1 MKVFSYVVEHDFGR
15 EPNPYG
21 GICTLCRCKFGETLE
36 KSHKMGGLIKG
47 HKNIV
52 ELAEKGDWIIG
63 TGGSDLT
70 KSAGH
75 GRLVYVMRV
84 DKTPTGSQCIAEKRF
99 KKRLPPEPLTDF
111 QKEKQFALISEHFY
125 YFGSKPF
132 DEPPV
137 DISGFE
143 LEANARGFHYVCPV
157 VFNRF
162 RMWLEGKY
170 QPGIYGMPCNKP
182 DEEPKGCSPCKLSC

>member
-1 MKVFSYVVEHDFGR
+1 MNVFSYVVDHDFGR

-36 KSHKMGGLIKG
+36 KSHKIGGRIRG

-63 TGGSDLT
+63 TGGSDLS

-75 GRLVYVMRV
+75 GSLVYAMRV
-84 DKTPTGSQCIAEKRF
+84 DTTPSGSQCIADKRF
-99 KKRLPPEPLTDF
+99 KKRLPSEPLTDF

-125 YFGSKPF
+125 YLGSKPYG
-132 DEPPV
+132 DRPI
-137 DISGFE
+137 DISSFG
-143 LEANARGFHYVCPV
+143 LEANPRGFHYVKPE

-162 RMWLEGKY
+162 REWLEANY
-170 QPGIYGMPCNKP
+170 QPGVSGEPCRKP
-182 DEEPKGCSPCKLSC
+182 DEELKGCKKCKSSC

>member
-1 MKVFSYVVEHDFGR
+1 MKVFSYVVDHDEGS

-21 GICTLCRCKFGETLE
+21 GICTLCRCKYGKMLE
-36 KSHKMGGLIKG
+36 KSKGLHG
-47 HKNIV
+47 PWNIV

-63 TGGSDLT
+63 TGGSDLH

-75 GRLVYVMRV
+75 GRLVYAMRV
-84 DKTPTGSQCIAEKRF
+84 DKTPTGSQCIADKRF
-99 KKRLPPEPLTDF
+99 KNRLPSEPLTDF

-132 DEPPV
+132 DNKPI
-137 DISGFE
+137 DISGFG
-143 LEANARGFHYVCPV
+143 LEANPRGFHYVEPI

-162 RMWLEGKY
+162 REWLEGRY
-170 QPGIYGMPCNKP
+170 QMGIHGEPRRKP
-182 DEEPKGCSPCKLSC
+182 DEEPKGCKSCKSSY